1 MMTYEEWNNEGGA
14 RDVRPDSFWQ
24 SELNESQWEA
34 VRHCDGPLLVIA
46 GAGSG
51 KTRVLTYK
59 IAYLLEHGYEP
70 WQVLALTF
78 TNKAAREM
86 NERIGRIVGTASVS
100 SLWSGT
106 FHSIFARIL
115 RIECDAIGY
124 HHDFTIYD
132 TADQRSLIKAIVKE
146 MQLDDKVYKPA
157 TVAGRIS
164 DAKNRLLLPDAYAAD
179 ETLLARD
186 QMDNLGEIHRIY
198 KTYWQRCRT
207 AEAMDFDD
215 LLLYTYL
222 LFERSED
229 TRLKYVKRFRYILVD
244 EYQDTNYAQHMI
256 ISQLTRENHHIC
268 VVGDDAQSIYSFRGA
283 NIDNILYFNR
293 QYPETK
299 TVKLERNYRSTQRI
313 VEAANSII
321 AHNRGQIRKHVYSKN
336 AEGECLTVLP
346 AASDKEEAIKVCG
359 TLQRLRRTEGLEY
372 DDVAVLYRTNAQSRA
387 FEDIFRERR
396 IPYRIY
402 GGLSFYQRKEIKDV
416 LAYFRLMTNLDD
428 EEAFKRI
435 INYPTR
441 GIGNTTL
448 QKILGASVEH
458 SASLWAVCERP
469 TEYGVEVN
477 RGTLAKLESF
487 CNLILEFRAKSQ
499 SVSAYELAKDIVET
513 SGIKGDLAHEDGP
526 EGDSKR
532 ENLEELLSSIAI
544 YEREKQTET
553 GHSYVPLSDYLSQ
566 VALLTDADQ
575 KDDGS
580 PKVTLMTIHAAKG
593 LEFGAVFVTGLEQE
607 LFPAGSAILFPK
619 EMEEE
624 RRLFYVAVTRA
635 KQFCFLTYAKTRF
648 RYGNME
654 FPEPSQFIHEIDPQ
668 YVKEEGDAYET
679 SASGVSPALR
689 AALFGERPAKRTNIF
704 GDNPGRP
711 APAKTFGSRQSL
723 KPVSRTPQS
732 PTSTPTAYGRP
743 STSQSP
749 TPASTATRTL
759 KKVSSLPSS
768 PESRAANEAKAKQLR
783 VGTVIA
789 HERFGQGRIV
799 SFDGTGD
806 GIKILVDFGPQGNRN
821 LLLKFAK
828 FTIVTP

>member
-1 MMTYEEWNNEGGA
+1 MTYEEWNQEGNA
-14 RDVRPDSFWQ
+14 KPVRPDSYWQ

-34 VRHCDGPLLVIA
+34 VRSCDGPLLVIA

-86 NERIGRIVGTASVS
+86 NERIGRIVGTSSVS

-115 RIECDAIGY
+115 RVECDAIGY

-132 TADQRSLIKAIVKE
+132 TQDQRSLIKAIIKE

-164 DAKNRLLLPDAYAAD
+164 DAKNRLLLPEAYAAD

-198 KTYWQRCRT
+198 STYWQRCRT

-222 LFERSED
+222 LFDRSEEI
-229 TRLKYVKRFRYILVD
+229 RQKYVKRFRYILVD

-283 NIDNILYFNR
+283 NIDNILYFSR

-321 AHNRGQIRKHVYSKN
+321 AHNKGQIRKHVYSEN

-346 AASDKEEAIKVCG
+346 AASDKEEATKVCA
-359 TLQRLRRTEGLEY
+359 TLQRLHRTESIEY
-372 DDVAVLYRTNAQSRA
+372 DEIAILYRTNAQSRV
-387 FEDIFRERR
+387 FEDILRERR
-396 IPYRIY
+396 VPYRIY

-435 INYPTR
+435 INYPKR
-441 GIGNTTL
+441 GIGNTTV
-448 QKILGASVEH
+448 QKLLAASVENN
-458 SASLWAVCERP
+458 ASLWAVTEKP
-469 TEYGVEVN
+469 QEYGVEMT

-487 CNLILEFRAKSQ
+487 CNLILEFRAKSAN
-499 SVSAYELAKDIVET
+499 VSAYELAKDLVET

-526 EGDSKR
+526 EGESKR

-553 GHSYVPLSDYLSQ
+553 GHDYVPLSEYLSQ

-607 LFPAGSAILFPK
+607 LFPAGSALLFPR

-635 KQFCFLTYAKTRF
+635 KQFCYLTYAKTRF

-654 FPEPSQFIHEIDPQ
+654 FPKPSQFIHEIDPR
-668 YVKEEGDAYET
+668 YVKEDGDDYET

-689 AALFGERPAKRTNIF
+689 AALFGERPSQRTNIF
-704 GDNPGRP
+704 GDTPGKSSVAKSFNGRP
-711 APAKTFGSRQSL
+711 TT
-723 KPVSRTPQS
+723 KPVSRPSSPQAS
-732 PTSTPTAYGRP
+732 PTASYNRPAQQPSATAAP
-743 STSQSP
+743 Q
-749 TPASTATRTL
+749 ATRTL
-759 KKVSSLPSS
+759 RKVSTLPSS

-789 HERFGQGRIV
+789 HDRFGQGRIL